1 MTHET
6 RVTRLHVVRT
16 GEPIFDESATTV
28 EVTDD
33 ASGEHVKVQQLGIG
47 TKAGT
52 IFIDPEEWPTL
63 RKAIDRMVREC
74 RPEKSTKEQA

>member
-16 GEPIFDESATTV
+16 GEPIFDESATSV
-28 EVTDD
+28 EIIDEAAGEFVELSQE
-33 ASGEHVKVQQLGIG
+33 SGRIR
-47 TKAGT
+47 
-52 IFIDPEEWPTL
+52 IDPGEWPTL

-74 RPEKSTKEQA
+74 RQENSTSAE

>member
-16 GEPIFDESATTV
+16 GEPIFDESATAV

-33 ASGEHVKVQQLGIG
+33 SSGEHVKVQQFGIG

-52 IFIDPEEWPTL
+52 IFIDPTEWPTL

-74 RPEKSTKEQA
+74 RQENSTSAE